1 MWLIQKSQKCI
12 DNRKII
18 MKSINNI
25 EKTITKM
32 TLEEKAA
39 FVSGKNFWE
48 SKDFEKYGIKSHMLT
63 DGPHGLRKQS
73 GDSDH
78 LGINLS
84 DTAVCFPTAS
94 ATACSFDPKLL
105 EKMGE
110 ALGDKCIRENVSVIL
125 GPGVNMKR
133 SPLCGRNFEY
143 FSEDPL
149 LAGEMAAGLVNGIQ
163 SKKIGAS
170 VKHFA
175 ANNQEYARM
184 VNDSNVDERALREIY
199 LPAFEIAVKKSQP
212 YTVMCS
218 YNKINGVYSSR
229 NKWLLTDVLR
239 NEWGFKGLVVTDW
252 GALENPVEAIKAGC
266 DLEMPSSGDEN
277 AKKIVEAIK
286 QGKLKEADLNSS
298 VKRMLELCLKTQDKL
313 ESTSSDEKDH
323 ELARKVA
330 CESAVLLKNENNIL
344 PLKNNEEVLIVGNM
358 AIKPRYQGAGSSKIV
373 VTKLDSIYDSAI
385 AQSKNVKFVQGYDDL
400 NANDELISEA
410 VEAAK
415 QCDKVIVVCG
425 LPDEYEGEGYDRNYF
440 NMPES
445 HIKLIKEI
453 SKVNS
458 NIIAVLQGGSPFD
471 LGWQDKVDGILLTY
485 LSGQAGGS
493 ATVDLL
499 WGKVNPS
506 GKLAET
512 WPKKIKDC
520 PASKYYPGKVKAVEY
535 RESIYVGYRY
545 YNTANVDVYYPF
557 GYGLSYTNFAY
568 DNLEIINK
576 NDDIYEVSL
585 DVTNTGKVAGKEIV
599 QLYISM
605 KNSKIFRASLELKA
619 FSKVSLKPRETKK
632 VTLVF
637 NKDAFRYYNTEANK
651 FAIEGGDYEVLIG
664 KSSKDIVLKSNIK
677 VTGDGLE
684 KLLLDKYSKLTDYYN
699 PSVPFKADKRQFEI
713 LLGHKASEG
722 EFDKKGEFSDSSCLE
737 DLRSTFIGK
746 VLYNFVSKSPL
757 KVLEDNADEG
767 MKNNASSMLLT
778 IPLRAITM
786 SGRISKKQV
795 DGIVDIANGHF
806 FRGLIKLRSKNK

>member
-1 MWLIQKSQKCI
+1 
-12 DNRKII
+12 
-18 MKSINNI
+18 MKANNNVKQI
-25 EKTITKM
+25 LTKM

-48 SKDFEKYGIKSHMLT
+48 SKGFEKYGIKSHVLT

-84 DTAVCFPTAS
+84 DKAVCFPTAS

-105 EKMGE
+105 YKMGE

-163 SKKIGAS
+163 SKNVDAS

-199 LPAFEIAVKKSQP
+199 FPAFEIAVKKSQP

-239 NEWGFKGLVVTDW
+239 NDWGFKGLVVTDW

-277 AKKIVEAIK
+277 AKRIVEAVK
-286 QGKLKEADLNSS
+286 QGKLKEVDLNKS
-298 VKRMLELCLKTQDKL
+298 VERMIELCLKTQDKL
-313 ESTSSDEKDH
+313 EPISSDEKDH
-323 ELARKVA
+323 ELARRVA
-330 CESAVLLKNENNIL
+330 SESAVLLKNNNNIL
-344 PLKNNEEVLIVGNM
+344 PLNSNEEVLIIGDM
-358 AIKPRYQGAGSSKIV
+358 AKKPRYQGAGSSKIV
-373 VTKLDSIYDSAI
+373 VTKLDNIYDSAVT
-385 AQSKNVKFVQGYDDL
+385 QNKKVKFVQGYEGL
-400 NANDELISEA
+400 NTNDELISEA

-415 QCDKVIVVCG
+415 EYSKVVIVCG
-425 LPDEYEGEGYDRNYF
+425 LPDEYEGEGYDRTYF

-445 HIKLIKEI
+445 HIKLIKEV

-535 RESIYVGYRY
+535 RESIYIGYRY

-557 GYGLSYTNFAY
+557 GYGLSYTNFEY
-568 DNLEIINK
+568 DNLEVTKK
-576 NDDIYEVSL
+576 NDGSYEASL
-585 DVTNTGKVAGKEIV
+585 DVTNTGNVAGKEIV
-599 QLYISM
+599 QLYISK
-605 KNSKIFRASLELKA
+605 KNSKIFRAKEELKA
-619 FSKVSLKPRETKK
+619 FTKVNLKPGETKR
-632 VTLVF
+632 VTLSF
-637 NKDAFRYYNTEANK
+637 DSDAFRYYNTEADK
-651 FAIEGGDYEVLIG
+651 FAIEGGTYEVLIG
-664 KSSKDIVLKSNIK
+664 KSSRDIILKEDIR

-684 KLLLDKYSKLTDYYN
+684 KLLLEKYSKLTDYYN
-699 PSVPFKADKRQFEI
+699 PSLPFKADKKQFEI
-713 LLGHKASEG
+713 LLGHEPSNG
-722 EFDKKGEFSDSSCLE
+722 ELDKKGEFNNSSCLE

-746 VLYNFVSKSPL
+746 ILYNRISKDPSSA
-757 KVLEDNADEG
+757 LEDNADEG
-767 MKNNASSMLLT
+767 MKNNASSMLVT
-778 IPLRAITM
+778 MPLRAITM
-786 SGRISKKQV
+786 SGKISRAQV
-795 DGIVDIANGHF
+795 DGIVEIANGHF
-806 FRGLIKLRSKNK
+806 FKGLKKLNNKNK